1 MTINEAKQLLA
12 KAQKIAVLTGA
23 GMSTESGLPDFRANE
38 GLYNPLTADMTFH
51 VKMFRTYPERFY
63 SAIKPFYE
71 QCVNA
76 SPNAGHLAIAELER
90 QGKSVFIS
98 TQNVDRLHQKAG
110 SSIVNELYGTIDMVN
125 CRTCKRHFKTSDFAE
140 SFATDKVPYCPICGK
155 ILKPDLVLFGER
167 LPSEPLEKTRLAF
180 MGADIVMVLG
190 ASLRTS
196 PVNTLPG
203 YRFKETPLFIINHA
217 PTQYDEYAEFV
228 SHEKIGDILPQL
240 VGVA

>member
-1 MTINEAKQLLA
+1 MNITEAQKALQ
-12 KAQKIAVLTGA
+12 KAQKIAVLSGSDMA
-23 GMSTESGLPDFRANE
+23 MESGLPDFRANE

-63 SAIKPFYE
+63 NAIKPFYE

-76 SPNAGHLAIAELER
+76 SPNAGHLALAELER
-90 QGKSVFIS
+90 QGKSVFIA
-98 TQNVDRLHQKAG
+98 TQTVDRLHQKAG
-110 SSIVNELYGTIDMVN
+110 SSIVNELHGTIDTVN
-125 CRTCKRHFKTSDFAE
+125 CRTCKRHFKASDFAE
-140 SFATDKVPYCPICGK
+140 SFATGKVPYCPICGK

-190 ASLRTS
+190 ASLRAS

-217 PTQYDEYAEFV
+217 PTQYDEVAEFV

-240 VGVA
+240 IGVA